1 MFYFVRHGVADD
13 TETGSKF
20 YRGIDMF
27 LCKLS
32 DEGAAQIENAAK
44 DERLQGADIIICS
57 PYTRAVHSAAIL
69 SKALGAPIA
78 IETDLHEWIADK
90 SYAQKS
96 DEETVA
102 AMREF
107 LANRGEYP
115 AGEERAWESAADI
128 RARVLAVLRRYSS
141 YDRVIVIGHGLVI
154 LSLTG
159 EFIPNGGVLEYEL
172 PEE

>member
-1 MFYFVRHGVADD
+1 MFYFVRHGAADD
-13 TETGSKF
+13 TEMGSKF
-20 YRGIDMF
+20 YRGIDMY

-32 DEGAAQIENAAK
+32 EEGVLQIENAAK

-78 IETDLHEWIADK
+78 IENDLHEWCADK
-90 SYAQKS
+90 NFAQKS
-96 DEETVA
+96 DEEA
-102 AMREF
+102 INALKEF
-107 LANRGEYP
+107 ITNRGEYP
-115 AGEERAWESAADI
+115 AGEERDWETASGI
-128 RARVLAVLRRYSS
+128 RTRVLNVLRRYSS
-141 YDRVIVIGHGLVI
+141 YRRVIVIGHGLVI

-159 EFIPNGGVLEYEL
+159 EEIPNGGVIGFDL